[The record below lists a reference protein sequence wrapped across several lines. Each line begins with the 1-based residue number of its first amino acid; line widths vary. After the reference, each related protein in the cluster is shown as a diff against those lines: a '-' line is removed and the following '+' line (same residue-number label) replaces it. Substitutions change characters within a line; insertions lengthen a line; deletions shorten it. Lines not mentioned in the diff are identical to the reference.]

1 MSQNSGK
8 SSSFLPSFS
17 FIRLSSAGVSREKSL
32 ARPDNKLE
40 KQYDDKRGFLH
51 HQRGRHEHAFSFKA
65 RYAAPRAK
73 LFHNWVERGWT
84 TVDTQWIKRGLRSRK
99 EREVAFLPLAFQREG
114 NYTSSDGLTIPPF
127 LSVRRFIISCSF
139 QFSAGWRKR
148 KVCRTG
154 KGGQGPRVTRQGGDS
169 VYLYHYLT
177 LDRAMASRLPF
188 LLLPVIFSSPL

>member
-40 KQYDDKRGFLH
+40 KQYDDKRGSLH
-51 HQRGRHEHAFSFKA
+51 RGRHEHAFSFKA

-84 TVDTQWIKRGLRSRK
+84 TVDTQWIKRELRPRK
-99 EREVAFLPLAFQREG
+99 EREVAFLPLAFYGEKEI
-114 NYTSSDGLTIPPF
+114 T
-127 LSVRRFIISCSF
+127 
-139 QFSAGWRKR
+139 
-148 KVCRTG
+148 
-154 KGGQGPRVTRQGGDS
+154 
-169 VYLYHYLT
+169 H
-177 LDRAMASRLPF
+177 RAM
-188 LLLPVIFSSPL
+188 V